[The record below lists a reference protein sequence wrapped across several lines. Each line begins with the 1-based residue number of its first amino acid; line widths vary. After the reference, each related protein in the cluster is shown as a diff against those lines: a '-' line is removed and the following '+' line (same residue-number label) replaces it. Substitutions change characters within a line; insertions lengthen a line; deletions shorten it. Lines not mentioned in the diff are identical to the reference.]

1 MSKPEVF
8 VNHTQLPRTER
19 NLETFVLASQR
30 PWHEALAERLRKR
43 TGQNVTL
50 VTKQEDLTVELL
62 EKLEPRFVFFPHWSH
77 IIPED
82 VYTRYECV
90 IFHMTDVPF
99 GRGGSPLQNLI
110 ARGIYHTKLSALQC
124 VQGLDAGPV
133 YLKKDLSLYG
143 AAEEIFLRASR
154 IVEEM
159 ILEILETQPEPRP
172 QTGEST
178 VFKRRKPEEGD
189 LKKLASLDK
198 VFDYIRM
205 LDAEGYPPA
214 FLEVGVFR
222 LEFSR
227 ASRKQGSVVADVK
240 ITERKDG

>member
-1 MSKPEVF
+1 MSKPEASE
-8 VNHTQLPRTER
+8 NHSVPPHSGQ
-19 NLETFVLASQR
+19 NSETFVLASQR

-43 TGQNVTL
+43 TGQDVVL
-50 VTKQEDLTVELL
+50 IQRREDLTVELL
-62 EKLEPRFVFFPHWSH
+62 GKLKPRFVFFPHWSH

-110 ARGIYHTKLSALQC
+110 ARGIYHTKLSALRC

-159 ILEILETQPEPRP
+159 ILEILETQPEPQP
-172 QTGEST
+172 QTGEPT
-178 VFKRRKPEEGD
+178 LFKRRKPEEGN
-189 LKKLASLDK
+189 LENLESLDK

-214 FLEVGVFR
+214 FLEVGAFR